1 MTPAG
6 LVAVDP
12 WTERRERAAALLDRY
27 PFAGDVLRLYAALV
41 PVQERAFRSARD
53 DAPPAD
59 APQLASYIAERV
71 LPPVVDVTAAHG
83 PHRLKEA
90 VRERFAA
97 GQLADLVARWLG
109 GEDQPAIE
117 RYLARVSAAPVLEA
131 LGAAAGRACRGP
143 HDERGERGAHCPVCG
158 GLPQLAYVEPSG
170 DDLVTAPRRLLCSRC
185 GSAWVFPRL
194 ACAGCGETAASRLVI
209 FAETERFPHIRVDG
223 CGTCDRYLLTVDL
236 RKDPDAVPI
245 VDELAALPLDL
256 YAQERGMVKIT
267 ANMMGMG

>member
-1 MTPAG
+1 MTSAS
-6 LVAVDP
+6 LAAVDP
-12 WTERRERAAALLDRY
+12 WTERRERAAALLARY
-27 PFAGDVLRLYAALV
+27 PFAGDVLRLYAAVV

-53 DAPPAD
+53 DAPPSD
-59 APQLASYIAERV
+59 ATQLASYIAERV
-71 LPPVVDVTAAHG
+71 LPPVVDVSVAHG
-83 PHRLKEA
+83 PHRLSEA
-90 VRERFAA
+90 VRERVAA

-131 LGAAAGRACRGP
+131 LGAAAGRVCRGP
-143 HDERGERGAHCPVCG
+143 REERGAHCPVCG
-158 GLPQLAYVEPSG
+158 GLPQVAYVEPSG
-170 DDLVTAPRRLLCSRC
+170 DDLVTAPRRLLCARC
-185 GSAWVFPRL
+185 GSAWIFPRL
-194 ACAGCGETAASRLVI
+194 ACAGCGETAVSRLVI

-256 YAQERGMVKIT
+256 YAQERGMVKVT